1 MIKNSNKIFLKLS
14 LYLIGHLIFQGI
26 TNPKKLFAN
35 LSKGVT
41 FIKEEGIKKTY
52 RYVFLIYLPKN
63 YLIKTKISISEPS
76 LSIYKKLF
84 TIFGETNLKTD
95 LKNSDS
101 LSAKQNILVIRSGAM
116 GDVLL
121 ATPII
126 RKLFKNRKGFCS
138 IDIATRNKDIFKN
151 SPYVNQVIHPK
162 ELRDLKKSYELI
174 LNLDLAQEKNKHVHI
189 TDAYNFM
196 AFGSNE
202 LDHNL
207 SNKQPELFSSE
218 NEITRIEKW
227 SEKFQNGYIVCHNR
241 VDDSQPYRNVPL
253 QDWNL
258 LVNRIV
264 EKINLPII
272 QVGSTDMDVAISGH
286 QQLIDCRDAFTLQE
300 LKEVIQR
307 AKLFLGTDAG
317 PLHVAACTNTPIISF
332 FTIAHH
338 EFRKPLRA
346 NNVFHPITPNIDC
359 YGCVKDYPLVWGF
372 DCVRKDN
379 ACVNQFNIDEAY
391 EKALEVLST

>member
-14 LYLIGHLIFQGI
+14 LYLIGHLILQGI
-26 TNPKKLFAN
+26 RNPKKLFGH

-41 FIKEEGIKKTY
+41 FIKEKGIKETY
-52 RYVFLIYLPKN
+52 KYVYLIYLPKN
-63 YLIKTKISISEPS
+63 YLLKTKINISEPS

-84 TIFGETNLKTD
+84 TIFGETNPKTD
-95 LKNSDS
+95 LKNSDGMS
-101 LSAKQNILVIRSGAM
+101 TKQNILVIRSGAM

-126 RKLFKNRKGFCS
+126 RKLFKDRKGFCS
-138 IDIATRNKDIFKN
+138 IDVATRNKALFQN
-151 SPYVNQVIHPK
+151 SPYVNKVIQPK
-162 ELRDLKKSYELI
+162 ELRDLQISYELI
-174 LNLDLAQEKNKHVHI
+174 LNLDLAQEKNKNVHI

-196 AFGSNE
+196 AFGSSEVGQNSS
-202 LDHNL
+202 D
-207 SNKQPELFSSE
+207 KQPELFSSE
-218 NEITRIEKW
+218 NEITRIKEW
-227 SEKFQNGYIVCHNR
+227 SEKFQDGYIICHNR
-241 VDDSQPYRNVPL
+241 VDESQPYRNVPL
-253 QDWNL
+253 QDWTT
-258 LVNRIV
+258 LVNRIA
-264 EKINLPII
+264 ENTNLPII
-272 QVGSTDMDVAISGH
+272 QVGSSDMDVAISGN
-286 QQLIDCRDAFTLQE
+286 QKLIDCRDAFTLQE

-346 NNVFHPITPNIDC
+346 NSVFHPITPNIDC

-372 DCVRKDN
+372 DCARKDN
-379 ACVNQFNIDEAY
+379 ACVNKFNIDEAY

>member
-52 RYVFLIYLPKN
+52 KYVFLIYLPKN
-63 YLIKTKISISEPS
+63 YLLKTKISISEPS

-95 LKNSDS
+95 LKNSGGM
-101 LSAKQNILVIRSGAM
+101 SAKQNILVIRSGAM

-174 LNLDLAQEKNKHVHI
+174 LNLDLAQEKNKYVHI
-189 TDAYNFM
+189 TDVYNFM

-218 NEITRIEKW
+218 NEITKIEKW
-227 SEKFQNGYIVCHNR
+227 SEKFQDGYIVCHNR

-253 QDWNL
+253 QDWNT

-264 EKINLPII
+264 EKTNLPII

-300 LKEVIQR
+300 LKEVIER

-346 NNVFHPITPNIDC
+346 NSVFHPITPNIDC

-379 ACVNQFNIDEAY
+379 ACVNQFNLDKAY
-391 EKALEVLST
+391 EKTLEVLST

>member
-1 MIKNSNKIFLKLS
+1 MLKNSNKIFLKLS

-26 TNPKKLFAN
+26 RNPKKLFEN
-35 LSKGVT
+35 LSKGVS
-41 FIKEEGIKKTY
+41 FIKEKGAKETY
-52 RYVFLIYLPKN
+52 KHVYLSYLPRN
-63 YLIKTKISISEPS
+63 YLLKTKINISEPS
-76 LSIYKKLF
+76 PSIYKKLF
-84 TIFGETNLKTD
+84 SIFGEINPKTD
-95 LKNSDS
+95 LKNSEGMPT
-101 LSAKQNILVIRSGAM
+101 KQNILVIRSGAM

-126 RKLFKNRKGFCS
+126 RKLFKDRKGFCS
-138 IDIATRNKDIFKN
+138 IDVATRNKDLFKN
-151 SPYVNQVIHPK
+151 SPYVNKVIQPK
-162 ELRDLKKSYELI
+162 QLRDLKTSYELI
-174 LNLDLAQEKNKHVHI
+174 LNLDLAQEKNKNVHI

-202 LDHNL
+202 VGQNS

-218 NEITRIEKW
+218 SEIIRIKEW
-227 SEKFQNGYIVCHNR
+227 SKKFQDGYIVCHNR
-241 VDDSQPYRNVPL
+241 VDESQPYRNVPL
-253 QDWNL
+253 QDWVT
-258 LVNRIV
+258 LVNRLA
-264 EKINLPII
+264 EKTNLPII
-272 QVGSTDMDVAISGH
+272 QIGSTDMDVAITGH
-286 QQLIDCRDAFTLQE
+286 HKLIDCRDAFTLQE

-346 NNVFHPITPNIDC
+346 NSVFHPITPNIDC

-379 ACVNQFNIDEAY
+379 ACVNKFNIDKAY